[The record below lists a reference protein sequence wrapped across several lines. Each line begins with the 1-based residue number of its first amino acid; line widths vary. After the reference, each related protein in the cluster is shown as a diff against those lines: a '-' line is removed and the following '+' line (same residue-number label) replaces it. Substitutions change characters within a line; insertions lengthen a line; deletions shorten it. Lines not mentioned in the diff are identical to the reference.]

1 MMKSEDI
8 SLEDIFLKVTNQLNE
23 NSTTEDVNDSEENDT
38 THLVKEGAIDEDHT
52 R

>member
-1 MMKSEDI
+1 MDEDTKPQEVSI
-8 SLEDIFLKVTNQLNE
+8 QNMNLEDI
-23 NSTTEDVNDSEENDT
+23 NDSEKNDT